1 MTKKR
6 ILDVTSVKKRDN
18 CQPYSNTLTA
28 QQNYAAGGQVL
39 TGGTTVEACFIYC
52 PTARRLTTVP
62 RQVIGVRTASNCYYR
77 GVKEN
82 VEIQVE
88 TGTPWQWRR
97 ICFTA
102 KTLSAL
108 IVSPDATFGGAS
120 GGGGTGGTA
129 TNNWTYFSGPT
140 YTARVINQLP
150 GGSAARTTLYSI
162 LFEGTQAVDWTDPLT
177 AKTDQRRV
185 NIKYD
190 KTMTI
195 ASGNEEGVIRRYPR
209 WHGMNK
215 TLMYDDDESGDTMTQ
230 IPYSVSNKQ
239 GMGDYFIVDIF
250 RPRVGATTSDRLTFA
265 PQSTVYWHE
274 K

>member
-1 MTKKR
+1 MTKKK

-18 CQPYSNTLTA
+18 AQPYSNTPTA
-28 QQNYAAGGQVL
+28 QQTYAVGGQVL
-39 TGGTTVEACFIYC
+39 TGGTTVENVFIYS
-52 PTARRLTTVP
+52 PTARRLANVP
-62 RQVIGVRTASNCYYR
+62 RQVVGVRTATNCYYK
-77 GVKEN
+77 GIKEN

-102 KTLSAL
+102 KTLSSI
-108 IVSPDATFGGAS
+108 IVSPDGTFGGAN
-120 GGGGTGGTA
+120 GQGGTGGTA
-129 TNNWTYFSGPT
+129 TNNWTFYSGT
-140 YTARVINQLP
+140 TSTQRVINQLP
-150 GGSAARTTLYSI
+150 SGSTARSTLYA
-162 LFEGTQAVDWTDPLT
+162 LMFEGTQAVDWTDPLT
-177 AKTDQRRV
+177 AKTDNRRL

-190 KTMTI
+190 KTLTI
-195 ASGNEEGVIRRYPR
+195 SSGNEEGVIRKYPR
-209 WHGMNK
+209 WHGMDK
-215 TLMYDDDESGDTMTQ
+215 TLLYDDDESGDVMTQ